1 MKIRLTKA
9 AIRDLREAQTHIA
22 ADSEEAAFQLVVRL
36 DKAITLLGERPTI
49 GRPTSHQGI
58 REWSVPGLPFLIPYR
73 IAADAIE
80 ILRIFHT
87 SRMRPPHWL

>member
-9 AIRDLREAQTHIA
+9 AVRDLREVQLHIA
-22 ADSEEAAFQLVVRL
+22 ADSEEAAVQVVLRL
-36 DKAITLLGERPTI
+36 ERAISLIGERPTI
-49 GRPTSHQGI
+49 GRPTSEPTV
-58 REWSVPGLPFLIPYR
+58 REWSVPGLAFLIPYR

-80 ILRIFHT
+80 IIRIFHT

>member
-22 ADSEEAAFQLVVRL
+22 ADSEEAARQLVLRL
-36 DKAITLLGERPTI
+36 DRAITLPGEKPTI
-49 GRPTSHQGI
+49 GRPTSEKAI

-73 IAADAIE
+73 IADDAVE
-80 ILRIFHT
+80 IIRLFHT